1 MIGLK
6 TKQLRRQL
14 NSYYI
19 HLKKDLLTDKE
30 DEFKISESEKIII
43 GVIPITVI
51 WNEVISDN
59 NRFKIV

>member
-30 DEFKISESEKIII
+30 DEFKISESEK
-43 GVIPITVI
+43 
-51 WNEVISDN
+51 
-59 NRFKIV
+59 